1 MNLMS
6 FFPSDGLEIDVDKTR
21 GDRKE
26 SESEDEE
33 REEGSILH
41 SWLVSPAGTWKGGKE
56 SEGERKRKGKG
67 RASLLLFLL

>member
-41 SWLVSPAGTWKGGKE
+41 S
-56 SEGERKRKGKG
+56 
-67 RASLLLFLL
+67 